1 MFVIAITQHGIFL
14 AQSGALSFERVVFG
28 FIASALPAAALFVLV
43 LQLPVWT
50 LLHLVR
56 VPDWLGSTI
65 AGSLAVALYA
75 NVIWALS
82 NHPWREPPLTP
93 GLHLYAGIGAIVGA
107 IAGYV
112 CWRVAKEE
120 LA

>member
-1 MFVIAITQHGIFL
+1 MFVIATAQHGIFL

-28 FIASALPAAALFVLV
+28 FAASALPAAIFVFV

-56 VPDWLGSTI
+56 IPDWLGSPV
-65 AGSLAVALYA
+65 AGSLAGAMYA
-75 NVIWALS
+75 SAIWALS

-93 GLHLYAGIGAIVGA
+93 GLEVHVGIGTIVGA
-107 IAGYV
+107 FAGYV
-112 CWRVAKEE
+112 CWRVSKQE